1 MVTSWKA
8 QELLLNILKF
18 LEREAIATET
28 EIIEEI
34 IKIEIMIETGI
45 VIEIMIGTEMTK
57 TVTEI
62 ETETV
67 IVNVIAIVIATVIEI
82 VTVGPDMVEAVIV
95 LLTTLNSEYLSLDY
109 LLVVLG
115 KTLKIILDKLVKCVS
130 QMFEEETEMEEN
142 MELLNLNI

>member
-1 MVTSWKA
+1 
-8 QELLLNILKF
+8 LNILKE
-18 LEREAIATET
+18 EREAIAT

-115 KTLKIILDKLVKCVS
+115 KTLKIILDKLVKFVS

>member
-8 QELLLNILKF
+8 QELLLNILKE
-18 LEREAIATET
+18 EREAIATET

-67 IVNVIAIVIATVIEI
+67 IVNVIAIVIVTVIEI
-82 VTVGPDMVEAVIV
+82 VTVGPDMVEVVIV
-95 LLTTLNSEYLSLDY
+95 LLTILNSEFLSLDY

-115 KTLKIILDKLVKCVS
+115 KTLKIILDKLVKFVS